1 MNRFDN
7 VSSNVLRYSLI
18 FFSVLILAGCTK
30 TFFYNNLDW
39 FVREYLDDYVTLN
52 EEQENLLQERLVSLS
67 EWHKTEEL
75 PRYIVHLKEWEA
87 IKKSDVTLSYLQL
100 NRDRIREHY
109 ERIVTKAAPDMFS
122 LSLQLSEQQQREFLL
137 NLQKDYKKRNAKYA
151 DKTEEEVREIIFDN
165 TEEWVNEWIG
175 DLSKQQQAYVT
186 QFSNQVVL
194 NSPLWRDYRSSIYQ
208 EVEYLFENKS
218 NSVIYQQVF
227 MQLLFEPENFY
238 SEQLA
243 ENIDH
248 NIALADKLTLSM
260 AQSMT
265 EKQWDHFRGVAKDW
279 RVLAQE
285 LSD

>member
-30 TFFYNNLDW
+30 AFLYNNLDW

-52 EEQENLLQERLVSLS
+52 EEQESLLQERLVSLS
-67 EWHKTEEL
+67 EWHKKKEL

-109 ERIVTKAAPDMFS
+109 ERIVTKVAPDMFS

-151 DKTEEEVREIIFDN
+151 DKTEEEVREIVFDN
-165 TEEWVNEWIG
+165 TEEWANEWIG
-175 DLSKQQQAYVT
+175 DLSKQQQAYVK

-208 EVEYLFENKS
+208 EIEYLFENKS
-218 NSVIYQQVF
+218 NSVIYQQLF
-227 MQLLFEPENFY
+227 MQLLFEPESFY

-260 AQSMT
+260 AESMT

-285 LSD
+285 LLD

>member
-30 TFFYNNLDW
+30 TFLYNNLDW

-67 EWHKTEEL
+67 EWHKKKEL

-109 ERIVTKAAPDMFS
+109 ERIVTKVAPDMFS

-151 DKTEEEVREIIFDN
+151 DKTEEEVREIVFDN
-165 TEEWVNEWIG
+165 TEEWANEWIG
-175 DLSKQQQAYVT
+175 DLSKQQQAYVK

-208 EVEYLFENKS
+208 EIEYLFENKS
-218 NSVIYQQVF
+218 NSVIYQQLF
-227 MQLLFEPENFY
+227 MQLLFEPESFY

-260 AQSMT
+260 AESMT

-285 LSD
+285 LLD